1 MDKLMEQRKK
11 IMIIDDNLIDQM
23 ITAHVLKS
31 NNTTNEDLLIM
42 ENAYLALDYLEANKN
57 NLNAMPSLIL
67 LDLDMPGMSGYEFLQ
82 HYKNFSQEIKSLCR
96 IIVLTGSDIQAD
108 IDRVEADPY
117 VSKLITKPLSK
128 NQLIPML

>member
-31 NNTTNEDLLIM
+31 NTTDEELLIM

-57 NLNAMPSLIL
+57 NLNAIPTLIL
-67 LDLDMPGMSGYEFLQ
+67 LDLDMPGMCGYEFLQ
-82 HYKNFSQEIKSLCR
+82 NFKNFAQELKNLCK

-108 IDRVEADPY
+108 LDRVGADPY

>member
-1 MDKLMEQRKK
+1 MEQRKK

-31 NNTTNEDLLIM
+31 NTTNEEVLIM

-57 NLNAMPSLIL
+57 DLAAIPSLIL
-67 LDLDMPGMSGYEFLQ
+67 LDLDMPGMNGFGFLEEF
-82 HYKNFSQEIKSLCR
+82 KNFAQELKSNCR
-96 IIVLTGSDIQAD
+96 IIVLTGSDIKTD
-108 IDRVEADPY
+108 IEQVEADPY

-128 NQLIPML
+128 NQLIPMI

>member
-1 MDKLMEQRKK
+1 MEQRKK

>member
-1 MDKLMEQRKK
+1 MEQKKK

-23 ITAHVLKS
+23 ITAHVLRS
-31 NNTTNEDLLIM
+31 NTTNEEILIM
-42 ENAYLALDYLEANKN
+42 ENAYSALDYFEANKN
-57 NLNAMPSLIL
+57 NLNVIPSLIL

-82 HYKNFSQEIKSLCR
+82 HFKNFAQELKDLCR

-108 IDRVEADPY
+108 LDRVEADPY
-117 VSKLITKPLSK
+117 VSKLINKPLSK

>member
-1 MDKLMEQRKK
+1 MEQKKK

-23 ITAHVLKS
+23 ITAHVLRS
-31 NNTTNEDLLIM
+31 NTTNEEILIM
-42 ENAYLALDYLEANKN
+42 ENAYSALDYLETNKN
-57 NLNAMPSLIL
+57 NLNVIPSLIL

-82 HYKNFSQEIKSLCR
+82 HFKNFAQELKDLCR

-108 IDRVEADPY
+108 LDRVEADPY
-117 VSKLITKPLSK
+117 VSKLINKPLSK